1 MAPPRKE
8 GNAIARDAVNTVL
21 GGSFTSRLNMKL
33 REEKG
38 WAYGARSSIG
48 GGRGSQVFTATASV
62 QADKTAESI
71 SEVAKM
77 LTEVL
82 TTKPIQAA
90 ELSAARDD
98 MSLGLTGAW
107 ATSAGIA
114 NYLMDELVYRLPQG
128 YYATY
133 AEEVAGITLERVNEE
148 AKVLFEGPV
157 TWIVVG
163 DRSKIEEDIRS
174 LGLDEV
180 RAVDADGNPLP

>member
-1 MAPPRKE
+1 M
-8 GNAIARDAVNTVL
+8 IARDALNIVF

-48 GGRGSQVFTATASV
+48 GGRGPQVFSAGASV
-62 QADKTAESI
+62 QADKTTESMAEI
-71 SEVAKM
+71 ARLVSEI
-77 LTEVL
+77 TG
-82 TTKPIQAA
+82 PRQADA
-90 ELSAARDD
+90 EELAVARDD

-114 NYLMDELVYRLPQG
+114 SYLMDQQVFGLPED

-133 AEEVAGITLERVNEE
+133 ADNVAGATLDAVHRE
-148 AKVLFEGPV
+148 AVSLLAKRPL

-163 DRSKIEEDIRS
+163 DRSKVESDIRS
-174 LGLDEV
+174 LDLGEV
-180 RAVDADGNPLP
+180 IVIDADGKPVR